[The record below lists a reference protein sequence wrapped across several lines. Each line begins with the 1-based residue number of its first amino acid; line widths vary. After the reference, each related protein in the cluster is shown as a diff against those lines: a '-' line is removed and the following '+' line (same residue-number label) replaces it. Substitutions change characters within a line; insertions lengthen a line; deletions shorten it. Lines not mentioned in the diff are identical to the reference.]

1 MYSIFQSDYLDTPRV
16 VLAIVQTDTYGTY
29 MNTSKVLPD
38 NTADIQIA
46 DRIMHAMIVKGIT
59 LKALSEATGISYTG
73 LRRSLH
79 QTRPDKRSFTL
90 KEFHKIAD
98 ALTTPPAALLPEEWA
113 EEA

>member
-1 MYSIFQSDYLDTPRV
+1 LT
-16 VLAIVQTDTYGTY
+16 IVQTDKYLED
-29 MNTSKVLPD
+29 MNNNEVRSDNTSAD
-38 NTADIQIA
+38 NQIA

-59 LKALSEATGISYTG
+59 LKALSDKTGISYTG

-79 QTRPDKRSFTL
+79 QTRPDRRSFTL

-113 EEA
+113 DAA

>member
-1 MYSIFQSDYLDTPRV
+1 
-16 VLAIVQTDTYGTY
+16 
-29 MNTSKVLPD
+29 MNTNEVRSD

-59 LKALSEATGISYTG
+59 LKTLSEETGISYTG

-90 KEFHKIAD
+90 KEFHKIAE

-113 EEA
+113 DAA